1 LFKVRKDENLEKEI
15 ENLSDQEM
23 PDDNDNID
31 EAKEV

>member
-1 LFKVRKDENLEKEI
+1 MEKEI

-31 EAKEV
+31 EAKEVGAFKLFFL